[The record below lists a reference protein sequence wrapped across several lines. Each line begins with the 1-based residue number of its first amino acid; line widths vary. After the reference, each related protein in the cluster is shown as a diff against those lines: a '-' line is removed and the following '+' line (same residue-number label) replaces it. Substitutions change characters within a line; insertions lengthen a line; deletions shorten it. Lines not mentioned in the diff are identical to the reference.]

1 MSCFSLFESHRVT
14 GDRYHI
20 TDLSSYHAVG
30 YSLLEIYTASDP
42 IKQNRLEKPAQP
54 LDPFLFIQDMGNS
67 HSGRSRT
74 SGTRNHL
81 YTRKPSVLF
90 SRISLGCGTG
100 SSIHSSENSI
110 ESSKLVFNEK
120 FVQGDDIES
129 QKQSLLAYTP
139 TLVNLD
145 ENGEVAFQEF
155 LKHYPGDHY
164 SSAIILT
171 LTPLSIRI
179 SIDMDSRYASPN

>member
-1 MSCFSLFESHRVT
+1 
-14 GDRYHI
+14 
-20 TDLSSYHAVG
+20 
-30 YSLLEIYTASDP
+30 
-42 IKQNRLEKPAQP
+42 
-54 LDPFLFIQDMGNS
+54 MGNS

-74 SGTRNHL
+74 SGTRTHI

-100 SSIHSSENSI
+100 GSSIHSSERSI
-110 ESSKLVFNEK
+110 ETSKLVLNEK

-129 QKQSLLAYTP
+129 QKQSLLAYSP

-155 LKHYPGDHY
+155 LRDYPGDHC
-164 SSAIILT
+164 SSAITLT
-171 LTPLSIRI
+171 LTSSIRI
-179 SIDMDSRYASPN
+179 SIDMDSRYASPNWLYQTGAYRWNLCWLYGRSSVPWELDQGPHWFPQS

>member
-1 MSCFSLFESHRVT
+1 MT
-14 GDRYHI
+14 AITI

-30 YSLLEIYTASDP
+30 YSLLKIYTASDP

-54 LDPFLFIQDMGNS
+54 LDSLISSMGNS

-74 SGTRNHL
+74 SGSKTHL

-100 SSIHSSENSI
+100 GSSIHSSERSI
-110 ESSKLVFNEK
+110 ETSKLVLNEK
-120 FVQGDDIES
+120 FIQSDDVES
-129 QKQSLLAYTP
+129 QKQSLLAYSP

-155 LKHYPGDHY
+155 LRDYPGDHY
-164 SSAIILT
+164 SSPDNTFT
-171 LTPLSIRI
+171 LTSSSIRI